1 MERTPKTIVVDAST
15 ATKWFVEET
24 DSDKASLLKTAHE
37 TGRLQLSAPDLLVYE
52 VTNALNYNPK
62 MTTNDLMH
70 GIRRL
75 LELDLDLIPPKSELA
90 AETARTARKHGVSAY
105 DASYIALADI
115 IGTNCVTADGK
126 LYRKLRAEKPLLLL
140 ETLGTEWNI
149 PEE

>member
-1 MERTPKTIVVDAST
+1 VERTPKTIVVDAST

-24 DSDKASLLKTAHE
+24 DSDKANILKTAHE
-37 TGRLQLSAPDLLVYE
+37 SGLLQLTAPDLLVYE

-62 MTTNDLMH
+62 MATSDLMN

-75 LELDLDLIPPKSELA
+75 LELDLDLIPPKSDLA
-90 AETARTARKHGVSAY
+90 AETAKTARKYGVSAY

-115 IGTNCVTADGK
+115 IGTNCVTADEK
-126 LYRKLRAEKPLLLL
+126 LHRKLRSEKPLLLL
-140 ETLGTEWNI
+140 GTLGREWNI